1 MLKYNKPKMSD
12 KAEEKMRK
20 DSRNWSNRDKIEK
33 KNLIANQPLIEN
45 KDKREEKNYKKKDL
59 LRKDKQHKLNNKS
72 LLNKKDN

>member
-45 KDKREEKNYKKKDL
+45 KDKREEKNYKKKE
-59 LRKDKQHKLNNKS
+59 
-72 LLNKKDN
+72 